1 MRSGWSL
8 DPADWNRLRT
18 EVAALDWHRVAF
30 ESLFRDSVADLPGVY
45 AICAQSNSKPNA
57 GITGVLY
64 NALYVGQT
72 KQRGGLRGRFLQHLS
87 SRNLQLQLARHCFVT
102 TEFWW
107 AHAPPDRLSHLET
120 ILMDALGPPVNK
132 IRAPL
137 VGVLL
142 PPQPA

>member
-8 DPADWNRLRT
+8 DPEDWNRLRA
-18 EVAALDWHRVAF
+18 EVAALDWNRVAF
-30 ESLFRDSVADLPGVY
+30 ESLFRDSVAELPGVY
-45 AICAQSNSKPNA
+45 AICAQANSTPNA

-72 KQRGGLRGRFLQHLS
+72 KQRGGLRGRFMQHLS
-87 SRNLQLQLARHCFVT
+87 SRNRHLQLARRCFVK

-107 AHAPPDRLSHLET
+107 AHAPPDQLSHLEAA
-120 ILMDALGPPVNK
+120 LMGALGPAVNK

-137 VGVLL
+137 VGVLQ